1 MMRGKVIC
9 ELSSDKRRPKELH
22 ADIGSL
28 NSSEFIDIWLAKKV
42 FPVNNPEPDLSNIPE
57 FH

>member
-1 MMRGKVIC
+1 MRGKVIC